1 MDVMEGRVAHISGRG
16 TLPLGEFIA
25 NQRRAAELSL
35 RQVAERAGISN
46 PYVSQIER
54 GLRKPSAEVL
64 QQLANALQV
73 SAETLYEKAGLL
85 EGADRMA
92 PVERAVLSD
101 SALTQSQKHALI
113 EVYQAFASQRNTT
126 PTKEEP

>member
-1 MDVMEGRVAHISGRG
+1 MDRVEHTHQRPGG
-16 TLPLGEFIA
+16 PLPLGEFIA
-25 NQRRAAELSL
+25 TQRRAAELSL

-85 EGADRMA
+85 DGVGRLT
-92 PVERAVLSD
+92 PVERAVLADPVLSD
-101 SALTQSQKHALI
+101 AHKQALI
-113 EVYQAFASQRNTT
+113 EVYQSFASPRI
-126 PTKEEP
+126 PSPEEE